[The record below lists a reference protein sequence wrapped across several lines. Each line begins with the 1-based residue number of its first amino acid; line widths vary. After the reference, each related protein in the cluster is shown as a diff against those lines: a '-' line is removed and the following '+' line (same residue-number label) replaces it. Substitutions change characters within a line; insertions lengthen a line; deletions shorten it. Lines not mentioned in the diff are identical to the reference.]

1 MSQHTE
7 STILPWNHLEEQET
21 LISSPSFGTRRN
33 ARVTALQVLY
43 EVCLLYTSP
52 SPRDKRQ
59 SRMPSSA

>member
-33 ARVTALQVLY
+33 ARVTALQVP
-43 EVCLLYTSP
+43 VSYTHLTLPTS
-52 SPRDKRQ
+52 DLV
-59 SRMPSSA
+59 